1 LISNERS
8 HGIQYIIG
16 LGLRKEGQRTM
27 GSQQPNLL
35 YIHSDQHNPAVTGCY
50 GDALVQTPHLDKLAS
65 EGVTFDSTYCPSP
78 ICTPSRM
85 SMLSGRHPYQN
96 QVWTN
101 TQILDSGI
109 PTFAHAMGA
118 GGYRPVLIGRMHSL
132 GPDQLHGYTQRLVG
146 DHGPNHSGGAG
157 VDLGELAGTAGPFR
171 VSLTN
176 SGHGQS
182 AYQVHDEDVT
192 TATVDYLNQLGTRRR
207 SGEDTDPFSL
217 SVGLMLPHQPFVARR
232 EDYEYYYEN
241 MSPPQTPEPI
251 SGQVHP
257 YLRQWR
263 EWCGILEVTAE
274 EIRRA
279 RAAYWALVARMDI
292 MIGQMIQALHDNDLA
307 DNTLIIYS
315 SDHGEQ
321 VGEHG
326 LWWKQ
331 TFYEDSVRVPL
342 VMSWPG
348 TLPQGAR
355 CDRVVSQLDLN
366 ATMLDALDCP
376 PLPNS
381 PGRSLLPLLA
391 DADTPWEDVAFSEFC
406 LDLAGAGGPFPED
419 GVRQRMVR
427 RGPWKLIYY
436 HGYPCQLFNLEEDPR
451 ETVDRSQDK
460 SCKETVA
467 ALTAEVLEGWDPELI
482 AAQMARL
489 RADGAIL
496 QKWASNT
503 GPADSIRW
511 NLRTETNYLDP
522 KQME

>member
-1 LISNERS
+1 
-8 HGIQYIIG
+8 
-16 LGLRKEGQRTM
+16 M

-50 GDALVQTPHLDKLAS
+50 GDSLVQTPHLDKLAS
-65 EGVTFDSTYCPSP
+65 EGVTFDNTYCPSP

-118 GGYRPVLIGRMHSL
+118 GGYQPVLIGRMHSL

-251 SGQVHP
+251 SDQVHP
-257 YLRQWR
+257 YIREWR
-263 EWCGILEVTAE
+263 EWCGILEVTPE
-274 EIRRA
+274 ETRRA

-292 MIGQMIQALHDNDLA
+292 MIGQMVQALHDNDLA
-307 DNTLIIYS
+307 DNTIIIYS

-342 VMSWPG
+342 IMAWPG
-348 TLPQGAR
+348 KLPQGVR

-451 ETVDRSQDK
+451 ETVDRSQDE

-482 AAQMARL
+482 TAQMARL
-489 RADGAIL
+489 RADGAVL
-496 QKWASNT
+496 TRWASNT

-511 NLRTETNYLDP
+511 NLRTEMNYLDP
-522 KQME
+522 KQIDQTD